1 MQGDL
6 LTTAFAIFFFC
17 LPWLLIWQLFRARRK
32 VRALERRRL
41 EESSG
46 PVRSA
51 YVDALAVDGDGLTAA
66 RPDTFDPALAAAD
79 RNTTASDDLKNLEGR
94 R

>member
-1 MQGDL
+1 MQTDV
-6 LTTAFAIFFFC
+6 LTTVLALFFFC
-17 LPWLLIWQLFRARRK
+17 LPWLLIWQLFRSRRK
-32 VRALERRRL
+32 VRAMERQRL

-46 PVRSA
+46 PVRPA
-51 YVDALAVDGDGLTAA
+51 YVDALAVDGDGNTAA

-79 RNTTASDDLKNLEGR
+79 RNSAASDDLKNLEGR